1 MFAVYLLPPCDIC
14 SVDGVDADT
23 RAWRDGHTGQEAR
36 ILVISIQDLHAQHN
50 KCLEL
55 LLRVVFLFHIRNE
68 SVFFSSLQEDTL
80 YPCALSCITSAQM
93 VTCNWVLLS

>member
-23 RAWRDGHTGQEAR
+23 SAWRDGHTGQEAR

-55 LLRVVFLFHIRNE
+55 LLRVVFLFRIRNE
-68 SVFFSSLQEDTL
+68 SVFFPHFKRTL
-80 YPCALSCITSAQM
+80 CIR
-93 VTCNWVLLS
+93 VLFHVSPQPRW